1 MKFLIVLFMLFNL
14 SFADDDHYYSRD
26 LSSLHLSKKQEKQV
40 KKILKNYRKEIKSFK
55 NKKEDITEKKQKL
68 FLSDKFDGRNLK
80 RLNEILNKLKTN
92 IENDFL
98 IQMHE
103 VLSKKQKRKFTYYI
117 EEWEIE

>member
-1 MKFLIVLFMLFNL
+1 VKFLIVLFMLFNL